1 MKLCLGSTPIKSLNI
16 RKLDVDTN
24 DATKE
29 KTMYDN
35 IYIKNYEVK
44 QTGLPELMTAG
55 RSDYSGAVAGWYT
68 RGNARRHCAVE
79 QPDQL
84 SNRTA

>member
-1 MKLCLGSTPIKSLNI
+1 MKLCLGSTPVKSLNI

-44 QTGLPELMTAG
+44 QIGVPELMSAEI
-55 RSDYSGAVAGWYT
+55 SSGWGCKTYA
-68 RGNARRHCAVE
+68 
-79 QPDQL
+79 
-84 SNRTA
+84 

>member
-44 QTGLPELMTAG
+44 QTDVPK
-55 RSDYSGAVAGWYT
+55 
-68 RGNARRHCAVE
+68 RG
-79 QPDQL
+79 
-84 SNRTA
+84 

>member
-1 MKLCLGSTPIKSLNI
+1 MKLCLCSTPIKSLNI

-44 QTGLPELMTAG
+44 QTGLPELMTA
-55 RSDYSGAVAGWYT
+55 
-68 RGNARRHCAVE
+68 RGGTME
-79 QPDQL
+79 E
-84 SNRTA
+84 

>member
-44 QTGLPELMTAG
+44 QTGVLMSAHGSTM
-55 RSDYSGAVAGWYT
+55 
-68 RGNARRHCAVE
+68 E
-79 QPDQL
+79 E
-84 SNRTA
+84 

>member
-44 QTGLPELMTAG
+44 QTDVPELMTAHG
-55 RSDYSGAVAGWYT
+55 GMM
-68 RGNARRHCAVE
+68 E
-79 QPDQL
+79 E
-84 SNRTA
+84 

>member
-24 DATKE
+24 YATKE

-44 QTGLPELMTAG
+44 QTGLPELMTA
-55 RSDYSGAVAGWYT
+55 
-68 RGNARRHCAVE
+68 RGGTME
-79 QPDQL
+79 E
-84 SNRTA
+84 

>member
-16 RKLDVDTN
+16 HKLDVDTN

-29 KTMYDN
+29 KNMYDN

-44 QTGLPELMTAG
+44 QTGVPELMTAHG
-55 RSDYSGAVAGWYT
+55 GT
-68 RGNARRHCAVE
+68 ME
-79 QPDQL
+79 E
-84 SNRTA
+84 

>member
-44 QTGLPELMTAG
+44 QTGLPELMTA
-55 RSDYSGAVAGWYT
+55 
-68 RGNARRHCAVE
+68 RGGTME
-79 QPDQL
+79 E
-84 SNRTA
+84 

>member
-44 QTGLPELMTAG
+44 QTGLSELMTA
-55 RSDYSGAVAGWYT
+55 
-68 RGNARRHCAVE
+68 RGGTME
-79 QPDQL
+79 E
-84 SNRTA
+84 

>member
-44 QTGLPELMTAG
+44 QTDVPELMTAQG
-55 RSDYSGAVAGWYT
+55 GMM
-68 RGNARRHCAVE
+68 E
-79 QPDQL
+79 E
-84 SNRTA
+84 

>member
-1 MKLCLGSTPIKSLNI
+1 LKLCLGSTPIKSLNI

-44 QTGLPELMTAG
+44 QTGLPELMTA
-55 RSDYSGAVAGWYT
+55 
-68 RGNARRHCAVE
+68 RGGTME
-79 QPDQL
+79 E
-84 SNRTA
+84 